1 MNYWNQQPW
10 LHSYLCV
17 RVCVWLW
24 TGNKNGNRRTANIRS
39 VGYSDL
45 FVLSKEALWNALREY
60 PEAKKKLI
68 EKGRQLL
75 MKDRLLEDWAMT
87 GEVTEEIKTE
97 ERIKKLES
105 LLNKAQTRW
114 ERGCETR
121 TRLRRDL
128 LDWLLASGQFIINLS
143 RDWNDLKNQQVVTS
157 DLLMLTMQAKHQHI

>member
-1 MNYWNQQPW
+1 MC
-10 LHSYLCV
+10 LF
-17 RVCVWLW
+17 

-87 GEVTEEIKTE
+87 GEITEEMKTE
-97 ERIKKLES
+97 QRIKNIES
-105 LLNKAQTRW
+105 MLNKAQTRLARLIAGIKSIQHQLIQRL
-114 ERGCETR
+114 ERLEE
-121 TRLRRDL
+121 L
-128 LDWLLASGQFIINLS
+128 
-143 RDWNDLKNQQVVTS
+143 TS
-157 DLLMLTMQAKHQHI
+157 CHDTATSATSPTNIDQ